1 MIGATSTTSSPSDN
15 APRSIDISSSL
26 TASARSWSRL
36 SGLPRCTSTIAR
48 TSERDCSDARCG
60 SSQSR
65 PIASGYATGDSTTM
79 HSLTTGAIAAAIRS
93 FDGPVKS
100 AAGMISPTKRTAVT
114 EMRTAI
120 VLGTSASRKIG
131 IASFA
136 SELSTSSVTSSWWL
150 GRCVISGSSMPAQRC
165 SSGEPQRS
173 LTRRSTSS
181 SETTPIETGRQCGA
195 QHACEREQQVGVVL
209 RVVEVGEAPSASSSR
224 RASPRSE
231 ANLGSV
237 LRREERG
244 VEVETQSSS

>member
-1 MIGATSTTSSPSDN
+1 MIGVITSTTSFLPSDN

-26 TASARSWSRL
+26 TASARSWSWL
-36 SGLPRCTSTIAR
+36 SWAMSRCTSTIAC
-48 TSERDCSDARCG
+48 TSERDWSDARCG

-65 PIASGYATGDSTTM
+65 PIASGYATGASTTM

-136 SELSTSSVTSSWWL
+136 SELSTSSVTTA
-150 GRCVISGSSMPAQRC
+150 GGSD
-165 SSGEPQRS
+165 
-173 LTRRSTSS
+173 
-181 SETTPIETGRQCGA
+181 GA
-195 QHACEREQQVGVVL
+195 
-209 RVVEVGEAPSASSSR
+209 
-224 RASPRSE
+224 
-231 ANLGSV
+231 
-237 LRREERG
+237 
-244 VEVETQSSS
+244 

>member
-1 MIGATSTTSSPSDN
+1 MS
-15 APRSIDISSSL
+15 
-26 TASARSWSRL
+26 
-36 SGLPRCTSTIAR
+36 RCTSTIAC
-48 TSERDCSDARCG
+48 TSERDWSDARCG

-150 GRCVISGSSMPAQRC
+150 GRCVISGSRIPAQRC
-165 SSGEPQRS
+165 SSGEPRQLDAQVDLLERDDAH
-173 LTRRSTSS
+173 RQ
-181 SETTPIETGRQCGA
+181 TGRQCGA
-195 QHACEREQQVGVVL
+195 QHARARQQVGVVL
-209 RVVEVGEAPSASSSR
+209 RAVEVGEAASVLLEP
-224 RASPRSE
+224 SPRVAE
-231 ANLGSV
+231 ERGANFGRV
-237 LRREERG
+237 LRRQERG
-244 VEVETQSSS
+244 V